1 MHFKSLSPNQLFNWL
16 TVALAFSIPLSIGA
30 YTLISALLAIVW
42 VWEGDW
48 RIKWKMIREQK
59 VFWFISLFFLYYA
72 LTLTWSDHVAE
83 GLSYLRKFYFFLL
96 LPMFYTSLRSDYLA
110 SILKAFLAAMIISEV
125 LSYLIFFELMP
136 FQYKPTWSPADPSP
150 FMSRG
155 MYSFFLSFTVLLMVI
170 NLFEK
175 RHTPLHTAIYLL
187 FIITMLSNLF
197 MNAGRTGQIAVIG
210 GSIIYLLTYFKFNL
224 LKTFS
229 ILTPIIATVFF
240 LAYQMSPN
248 FNQRSL
254 ETINSIAY
262 MTANGTP
269 LSDDSTGQRVMIWE
283 VGMSIVNENPWFGI
297 GLGDHTDVY
306 QTVITNNFS
315 SYPSFMSGFTDFH
328 NTYLHITVNGG
339 ILALLL
345 WLLLLWS
352 FATSLTFESKY
363 RSIGAIMLGLLAL
376 YMMIGNLPASYL
388 TILFVLI
395 MGITLKRPSDDF
407 RNSVV
412 Q

>member
-16 TVALAFSIPLSIGA
+16 TVALAFSIPLSIAA

-42 VWEGDW
+42 VWEGNW

-59 VFWFISLFFLYYA
+59 VFWFMLLFFLYYG
-72 LTLTWSDHVAE
+72 LTLLWSDHVAE
-83 GLSYLRKFYFFLL
+83 GLNQVRKFYFFLL
-96 LPMFYTSLRSDYLA
+96 LPMFYTSLRSDYFTP
-110 SILKAFLAAMIISEV
+110 ILKAFLAAMIISEV
-125 LSYLIFFELMP
+125 LSYLIFFEYIP

-175 RHTPLHTAIYLL
+175 RHTPLRTAIYLL

-262 MTANGTP
+262 MTVNGTP

-283 VGMSIVNENPWFGI
+283 VGMSIVKDNPWFGI

-306 QTVITNNFS
+306 KSVITNNFS

-352 FATSLTFESKY
+352 FATSLTIEPKY